1 LEPSLVPKP
10 TAPRQFAD
18 DTSIDPHLTGSSRS
32 SEPPLSVHVF
42 DATCD
47 LSDLLYRIMIH
58 NGQSKAVLNTDF
70 DVDLRMAFYQ
80 ELYEWSNDIS
90 TILRA
95 DVNFTPE
102 TCFLR

>member
-10 TAPRQFAD
+10 TVPRLFAN
-18 DTSIDPHLTGSSRS
+18 DTSIDPRLTGSSRP

-42 DATCD
+42 GATCD
-47 LSDLLYRIMIH
+47 LSDLLYRIMTH
-58 NGQSKAVLNTDF
+58 NGQNKAVLNTNF

-90 TILRA
+90 TILRT

>member
-1 LEPSLVPKP
+1 
-10 TAPRQFAD
+10 
-18 DTSIDPHLTGSSRS
+18 
-32 SEPPLSVHVF
+32 
-42 DATCD
+42 
-47 LSDLLYRIMIH
+47 MIH
-58 NGQSKAVLNTDF
+58 NGQNKAVLNTDF

-80 ELYEWSNDIS
+80 ELYEWSNDIP